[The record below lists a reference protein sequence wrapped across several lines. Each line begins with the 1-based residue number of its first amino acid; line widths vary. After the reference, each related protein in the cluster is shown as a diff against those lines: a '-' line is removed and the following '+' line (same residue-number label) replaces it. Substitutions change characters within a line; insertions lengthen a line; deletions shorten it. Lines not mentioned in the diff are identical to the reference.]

1 MTTLLL
7 ALLYPLLVAARLFNA
22 LLGRDPLRRARPG
35 AGSLWVERT
44 SSSGDAGYFS
54 EESPSENRSR
64 ASAAWLPESILVVLA
79 RWYAPPRLQPNE
91 KFSAAAD
98 REQGIPDEMY
108 TLW

>member
-7 ALLYPLLVAARLFNA
+7 TLLYPLLVAARAMNA
-22 LLGRDPLRRARPG
+22 LLGRDPLRRRPP
-35 AGSLWVERT
+35 AGSLWIARDPAAH
-44 SSSGDAGYFS
+44 DAGYFS
-54 EESPSENRSR
+54 ESSPNEGRGHGGSGRI
-64 ASAAWLPESILVVLA
+64 AAAVLLLIA
-79 RWYAPPRLQPNE
+79 RWYAPPRSQPNE